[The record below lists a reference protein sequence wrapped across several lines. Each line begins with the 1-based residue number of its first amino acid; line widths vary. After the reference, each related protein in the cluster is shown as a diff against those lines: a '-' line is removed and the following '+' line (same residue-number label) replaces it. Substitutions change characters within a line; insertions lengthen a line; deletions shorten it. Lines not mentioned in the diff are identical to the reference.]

1 MLITLIQLSAARR
14 LKLQKI
20 YCFTPD
26 DKKYKIQNIEDS
38 IDVVCKN
45 ETPTSIK
52 DFEFTVL
59 NDQYLNDK
67 FTDQ

>member
-1 MLITLIQLSAARR
+1 MEPRHHALLIYIP
-14 LKLQKI
+14 QKYI
-20 YCFTPD
+20 F
-26 DKKYKIQNIEDS
+26 KKYKIQNIEDS

-45 ETPTSIK
+45 EAPTSIK

-59 NDQYLNDK
+59 NHQYLNDK